1 LPGSP
6 ACLLC
11 DRDKM
16 SVPAPRQVWNL
27 KPHVRLA
34 VDPMLAR
41 LELADKPTI
50 GFHVR
55 GGDKLQEDKIGCA
68 AAPSAPGRPAAAWAC
83 QLTQSG
89 RRCGSNQSCAPRA
102 RRNRTTTLAHH
113 YIAAFVD
120 EKRRLARRGHVSHPA
135 ARTRMER
142 CAWRYEHGEAEQ
154 DPLL

>member
-1 LPGSP
+1 
-6 ACLLC
+6 
-11 DRDKM
+11 
-16 SVPAPRQVWNL
+16 
-27 KPHVRLA
+27 VRLA

-41 LELADKPTI
+41 LDLADRPTI

-68 AAPSAPGRPAAAWAC
+68 AAPSAPGRPAAAPAC
-83 QLTQSG
+83 RLTRPG
-89 RRCGSNQSCAPRA
+89 RRRRSNQSCAPRA

-113 YIAAFVD
+113 YIAAFAD

-154 DPLL
+154 NPLLQSAARHASSPSPT